1 MQSENLQLKQSLAAQ
16 APGGKDTGQQRVLL
30 FERRVQ
36 ALYRVF
42 TPDDGRE
49 TARQEK
55 RPAVESVRAFL
66 DTYVV
71 EVFVPHLQ
79 VLLAKLIGGRA
90 VMLAPPGTT
99 LAEPVFE
106 SAREVVL
113 QCQEALPELEVYE
126 QQVRERRHYIVY
138 TPYCVTVCTLVVVY
152 RCVQLMQCCQ
162 ILVL

>member
-49 TARQEK
+49 TARQKK

-79 VLLAKLIGGRA
+79 V
-90 VMLAPPGTT
+90 APP
-99 LAEPVFE
+99 P
-106 SAREVVL
+106 
-113 QCQEALPELEVYE
+113 AL
-126 QQVRERRHYIVY
+126 RYIW
-138 TPYCVTVCTLVVVY
+138 
-152 RCVQLMQCCQ
+152 
-162 ILVL
+162 